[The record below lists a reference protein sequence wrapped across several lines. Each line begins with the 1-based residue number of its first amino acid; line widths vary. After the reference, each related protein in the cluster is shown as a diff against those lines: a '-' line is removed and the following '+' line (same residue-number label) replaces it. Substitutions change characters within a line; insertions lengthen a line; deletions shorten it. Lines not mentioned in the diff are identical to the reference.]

1 MPMNQQFGLRITKI
15 KDARSSWIRLA
26 SLWGL
31 ILGLTSACGGSSLP
45 ESPPRANQPTSI
57 SCRLVQHDFGETEIC
72 GDPENIAV
80 IGLGALDSVLALG
93 IKPIASTNVE
103 FDIPYMDSEV
113 MDGMVDIGHMYQ
125 PNLETIARVQ
135 PDLILAC
142 HVGNDEQIYKNLSQI
157 APTVY
162 QFYCGD
168 VWKETFQVFA
178 AALNKSDEG
187 QDLLDQYYS
196 RIEEF
201 QSRMGNRLEQTTLSV
216 VVFLSDH
223 FRIYLRDSFTGSV
236 LEDVELPPPPAQQG
250 REGYWEAISLEQ
262 VSIVDAD
269 VIFTIQPRPEETN
282 IEQIISHPLWSRLKA
297 VQQDNFFEVSVTWTA
312 GQSIQGANYILD
324 DLFRYLL
331 DENEPNLDSN

>member
-1 MPMNQQFGLRITKI
+1 MLMNQKLGLSITNI
-15 KDARSSWIRLA
+15 KDTRLSWIRLA
-26 SLWGL
+26 SFLGL
-31 ILGLTSACGGSSLP
+31 IVGLMSACGDSSLP
-45 ESPPRANQPTSI
+45 GSSPPADHPAST

-80 IGLGALDSVLALG
+80 IGLGALDSALALG
-93 IKPIASTNVE
+93 VKPVASTNVRVY
-103 FDIPYMDSEV
+103 IPYIDTKFIDE
-113 MDGMVDIGHMYQ
+113 MVDIGDMYQ

-135 PDLILAC
+135 PNLILVC
-142 HVGNDEQIYKNLSQI
+142 HNGNDEQLYRNLSQI

-178 AALNKSDEG
+178 AALDKSEEG
-187 QDLLDQYYS
+187 QALLDQYYN

-201 QSRMGNRLEQTTLSV
+201 QSRMGDRLEQTTVSV
-216 VVFLSDH
+216 VVFLPEH

-236 LEDVELPPPPAQQG
+236 LEDVGLPPPPAQQG

-262 VSIVDAD
+262 ISIADAD
-269 VIFTIQPRPEETN
+269 VIFTIEPRPEETN
-282 IEQIISHPLWSRLKA
+282 IEQIISHPLWSRLEA
-297 VQQDNFFEVSVTWTA
+297 VQQDNLFEVSVTWTA
-312 GQSIQGANYILD
+312 GQSIQGANYILN

-331 DENEPNLDSN
+331 DENEPDLDSN